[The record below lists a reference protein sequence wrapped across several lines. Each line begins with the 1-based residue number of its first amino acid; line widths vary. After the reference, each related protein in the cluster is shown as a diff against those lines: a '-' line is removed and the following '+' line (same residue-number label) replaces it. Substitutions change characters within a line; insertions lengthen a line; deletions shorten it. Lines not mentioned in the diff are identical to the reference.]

1 MLPQLLSKF
10 EGYEMI
16 TFGLILM
23 LTVIFLPRGLLPTL
37 AAAARSQVELMA
49 LLEVEALSR
58 SFGGVHAVQDLSF
71 ELDRGKIFSIIGPN
85 GAGKTTVFNLITG
98 LYRPSSGRVVF
109 DGSDVTGKEPH
120 ELARCGMSRT
130 FQNLQICFNMS
141 AVENVMVGAHL
152 RLDQRMFSSMLRLP
166 SVARSDAVCRDEAA
180 ELMHF
185 VGVNRYVDAG
195 ADAMPYGALKRL
207 EIARALA
214 ARPKMLLLDEP
225 AAGLNPT
232 ETQEIDELI
241 QKIGALS
248 DVVLVEHDMKLV
260 MGISARILVLDYG
273 RKLAE
278 GTAAEVRANPDVIA
292 AYLGVVAA
300 TAERTA

>member
-1 MLPQLLSKF
+1 
-10 EGYEMI
+10 
-16 TFGLILM
+16 
-23 LTVIFLPRGLLPTL
+23 
-37 AAAARSQVELMA
+37 MA

-71 ELDRGKIFSIIGPN
+71 EIEHGKIHSIIGPN

-109 DGSDVTGKEPH
+109 DGSDVTGKAPH
-120 ELARCGMSRT
+120 ELARRGMSRT

-141 AVENVMVGAHL
+141 ALENVMVGAHL

-185 VGVNRYVDAG
+185 VGVNKYVDAG

-232 ETQEIDELI
+232 ETHEIDELI
-241 QKIGALS
+241 QKIGVS
-248 DVVLVEHDMKLV
+248 GVTVVLVEHDMKLV
-260 MGISARILVLDYG
+260 MGISAWILVLDFG

-278 GTAAEVRANPDVIA
+278 GTAPDVRANPDVIA
-292 AYLGVVAA
+292 AYLGGVAESA
-300 TAERTA
+300 GHAA